1 MWHNFL
7 ITVPHTTAKNN
18 VTISA
23 AWYCASTE
31 MYLTYPTW
39 NTEVVLG
46 YIFPHF
52 QGITQQPGNQWI
64 RFYPLQ
70 HNENVHLLCSGGIS
84 VGIVTHLQ
92 SRRTNQNHPQITG
105 PPLTC
110 QIHCILTTQL
120 PMASSTTRWIKTP
133 QITWIWVFI
142 GPKIEFYR
150 AITTCFVNLVLLI
163 ILTISPNIIHI
174 IIIA

>member
-1 MWHNFL
+1 MLLFQRHGIAHPQICILLIQPEIQKLYWGTYFL
-7 ITVPHTTAKNN
+7 ISKELHNN
-18 VTISA
+18 QETNGDV
-23 AWYCASTE
+23 
-31 MYLTYPTW
+31 
-39 NTEVVLG
+39 
-46 YIFPHF
+46 
-52 QGITQQPGNQWI
+52 
-64 RFYPLQ
+64 FYPIQ
-70 HNENVHLLCSGGIS
+70 HNENFHLLCSGGIS

-92 SRRTNQNHPQITG
+92 IRRTNQNHPQITG

-110 QIHCILTTQL
+110 QIHCRLTTQL